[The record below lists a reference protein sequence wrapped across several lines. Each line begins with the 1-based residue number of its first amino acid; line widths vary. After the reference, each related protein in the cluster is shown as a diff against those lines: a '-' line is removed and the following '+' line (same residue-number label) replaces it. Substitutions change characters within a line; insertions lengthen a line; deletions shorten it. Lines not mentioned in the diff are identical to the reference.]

1 MFDEQEYREVF
12 SQVKA
17 SDGLTRRVMN
27 MKREKTKGR
36 SILARVALVAAVLA
50 VMAVTVS
57 ASESVQN
64 WFVNFFAGISR
75 DGLTTEQVEC
85 IEENAQIIL
94 DSQTHNGWTVEL
106 NSAIRGEHTAYI
118 VFRVEGPEDTDLSKW
133 TDEKGN
139 IHGQIL
145 FGNSGI
151 LPYLREGEAFFDFDE
166 NVEHGGWGFS
176 CVDDGDGKEY
186 TANFV
191 FHLSPE
197 TMHPD
202 MEAFGEETVY
212 HFQIRDIVWYWMDK
226 EYEQEL
232 LREKYNGREVYQYT
246 DEEYLKIHRWET
258 LAEGVWEFEIS
269 FGQLKLAEDAL
280 LDTFR

>member
-1 MFDEQEYREVF
+1 MFEKEYRDTF

-17 SDGLTRRVMN
+17 SESLTRRVMT
-27 MKREKTKGR
+27 MEREQTKG
-36 SILARVALVAAVLA
+36 SNIFARVALVAAVLA

-64 WFVNFFAGISR
+64 WFVTFFAGIKR

-85 IEENAQIIL
+85 IEENAQIIM

-106 NSAIRGEHTAYI
+106 HSSIRGEHTAYI
-118 VFRVEGPEDTDLSKW
+118 VFRIEGPEDVDLSKW

-139 IHGQIL
+139 LRGQIL

-151 LPYLREGEAFFDFDE
+151 LPHLREWEEFFDFDE
-166 NVEHGGWGFS
+166 NIELGGWGFS
-176 CVDDGDGKEY
+176 CMDDGDGKAY

-191 FHLSPE
+191 FHLSPK
-197 TMHPD
+197 TMQAD
-202 MEAFGEETVY
+202 MDAFGEETVY
-212 HFQIRDIVWYWMDK
+212 HFQFRDIVWYWRDAA
-226 EYEQEL
+226 YEQEL

-269 FGQLKLAEDAL
+269 FGSGPH
-280 LDTFR
+280 